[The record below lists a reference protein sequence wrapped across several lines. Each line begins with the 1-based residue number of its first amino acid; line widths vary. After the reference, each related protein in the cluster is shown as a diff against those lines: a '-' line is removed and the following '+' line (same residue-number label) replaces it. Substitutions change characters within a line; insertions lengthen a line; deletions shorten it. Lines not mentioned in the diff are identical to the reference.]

1 MLISQLPISIRVTNI
16 QRMDGRTDERVDRR
30 TDEQTDGEAFE
41 PKVCLVVA
49 SPITFCL
56 DEILEVLHRILG

>member
-1 MLISQLPISIRVTNI
+1 MIILADQSIAHFN
-16 QRMDGRTDERVDRR
+16 QGHKYPENGRTDRR
-30 TDEQTDGEAFE
+30 TDEQTNGEAFE
-41 PKVCLVVA
+41 PKVCLIVA